1 MADPS
6 DSIEISDNAADSRYE
21 LRIGGELAGL
31 VEYRLTPGRIVLVHT
46 EVVPEFEGHG
56 VGGRL
61 AKYALDDARA
71 RGLQVV
77 ARCPYIAEY
86 IRRHPDYKEL
96 LASHR

>member
-1 MADPS
+1 VTDAGETV
-6 DSIEISDNAADSRYE
+6 EISDNPAESRYE
-21 LRIGGELAGL
+21 LRVDGELAGMI
-31 VEYRLTPGRIVLVHT
+31 EYRLTPGRIVLVHT

-77 ARCPYIAEY
+77 ARCPFVAEY
-86 IRRHPDYKEL
+86 IRRHPAYQEL
-96 LASHR
+96 LTSRR